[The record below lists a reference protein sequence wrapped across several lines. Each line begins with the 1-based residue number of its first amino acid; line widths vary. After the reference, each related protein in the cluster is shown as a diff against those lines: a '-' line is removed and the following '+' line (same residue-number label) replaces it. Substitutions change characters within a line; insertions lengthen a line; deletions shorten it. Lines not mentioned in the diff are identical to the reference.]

1 MVTATDDL
9 VASMQS
15 PNNSVR
21 QRVLTILPLLPILVT
36 AIWWDLWSTTLVMI
50 IAGMIG
56 LYELYASFRQ
66 RGHTPFTRF
75 GFGFA
80 ACIIAATWYQTS
92 SGHLLVEAV
101 LAFGMIT
108 SLIVALL
115 RAHEEQVLT
124 SWGLTMSGVLYV
136 IYLLSYII
144 PMRAITTPLH
154 PGVLSAWIAPGVAW
168 IVLTLATT
176 WLGDAFAYFS
186 GRSFG
191 KHLLAPH
198 ISPKKTWEG
207 SVGGLL
213 GAVATGIGC
222 VPLLG
227 LPIPL
232 WGGAV
237 IGIIAGIIGP
247 LGDLAESQIKRQLG
261 VKDVG
266 SILPGHGGML
276 DRIDSI
282 LFMLPIVYY
291 LAIWFA

>member
-1 MVTATDDL
+1 
-9 VASMQS
+9 MQS

-21 QRVLTILPLLPILVT
+21 QRVLTILPLLPILVA
-36 AIWWDLWSTTLVMI
+36 AIWWDLWSTTLVVV
-50 IAGMIG
+50 IAGMLG
-56 LYELYASFRQ
+56 LHELYTSFRQ
-66 RGHTPFTRF
+66 RNYTPFKWF

-80 ACIIAATWYQTS
+80 IAIIVAAWYQTN

-115 RAHEEQVLT
+115 RDHDEHVLT
-124 SWGLTMSGVLYV
+124 SWALSTSGVLYV

-144 PMRAITTPLH
+144 PMRAITTPLQ

-186 GRSFG
+186 GRRFG

-207 SVGGLL
+207 SIGGLL
-213 GAVATGIGC
+213 GAVATGVGC

-232 WGGAV
+232 WGGAA

-276 DRIDSI
+276 DRIDSV

-291 LAIWFA
+291 LAVWLV

>member
-1 MVTATDDL
+1 L
-9 VASMQS
+9 V
-15 PNNSVR
+15 
-21 QRVLTILPLLPILVT
+21 L
-36 AIWWDLWSTTLVMI
+36 I

-56 LYELYASFRQ
+56 LYELYASFTQ
-66 RGHTPFTRF
+66 RGYTPFTRF
-75 GFGFA
+75 GFVFA
-80 ACIIAATWYQTS
+80 ACIIGATWYQAS

-101 LAFGMIT
+101 IAFGMIT

-115 RAHEEQVLT
+115 QAHEEHVLT
-124 SWGLTMSGVLYV
+124 SWALTMSGVLYV

-144 PMRAITTPLH
+144 PMRAIATPLY
-154 PGVLSAWIAPGVAW
+154 PGLLSAWIAPGVAW

-207 SVGGLL
+207 SIGGLL
-213 GAVATGIGC
+213 GAIATGIGC

-232 WGGAV
+232 WGGAL

-276 DRIDSI
+276 DRIDSV

>member
-1 MVTATDDL
+1 
-9 VASMQS
+9 MQS

-36 AIWWDLWSTTLVMI
+36 AIWWDLWSTTLVVI

-56 LYELYASFRQ
+56 LYELYASFTQ
-66 RGHTPFTRF
+66 HGYTPFTRF

-80 ACIIAATWYQTS
+80 ACIIGATWYQAI

-101 LAFGMIT
+101 IAFGLIT
-108 SLIVALL
+108 SLIVTLL
-115 RAHEEQVLT
+115 RAHEEHVLT
-124 SWGLTMSGVLYV
+124 SWAFTISGVLYV

-144 PMRAITTPLH
+144 PMRAIATPLS

-207 SVGGLL
+207 SIGGLV
-213 GAVATGIGC
+213 GAIATGIGC

-232 WGGAV
+232 WCGAL

-276 DRIDSI
+276 DRIDSV

-291 LAIWFA
+291 LAIWFV

>member
-1 MVTATDDL
+1 MATAIDAL
-9 VASMQS
+9 VVSMQS

-21 QRVLTILPLLPILVT
+21 QRVLTILPLLPILVA

-56 LYELYASFRQ
+56 LYELYSSFTQ
-66 RGHTPFTRF
+66 RGTPPFTRF

-80 ACIIAATWYQTS
+80 TCIIAATWYQTTT
-92 SGHLLVEAV
+92 GHALVEAV
-101 LAFGMIT
+101 LALGMIA
-108 SLIVALL
+108 SLIVTLV
-115 RAHEEQVLT
+115 RAHQEQVLT
-124 SWGLTMSGVLYV
+124 AWAFTMSGVLYV
-136 IYLLSYII
+136 IYLLSYLI
-144 PMRAITTPLH
+144 PMRAITTPLQ
-154 PGVLSAWIAPGVAW
+154 PGLLSTWIAPGVAW

-207 SVGGLL
+207 SVGGLI
-213 GAVATGIGC
+213 GAIATGIGC

-237 IGIIAGIIGP
+237 IGVIAGIIGP

-276 DRIDSI
+276 DRIDSV

>member
-9 VASMQS
+9 VALMQS

-21 QRVLTILPLLPILVT
+21 QRVLTILPLLPILVA

-56 LYELYASFRQ
+56 LYELYTSFRQ
-66 RGHTPFTRF
+66 HGYIPFTRF

-80 ACIIAATWYQTS
+80 ACIIAATWYQTTT
-92 SGHLLVEAV
+92 GHALVEAV
-101 LAFGMIT
+101 LAFGMIA
-108 SLIVALL
+108 SLIVTLV
-115 RAHEEQVLT
+115 RAHQTHVLT
-124 SWGLTMSGVLYV
+124 AWAFTMSGVLYV
-136 IYLLSYII
+136 IYLLSYLI
-144 PMRAITTPLH
+144 PMRAIATPLQ
-154 PGVLSAWIAPGVAW
+154 PGLLSAWIAPGVAW

-186 GRSFG
+186 GRRFG

-276 DRIDSI
+276 DRIDSV

-291 LAIWFA
+291 IAIWFA